1 MGQRRFQGGDN
12 TRGERERRDRH
23 DHSPRTEFAL
33 RAVIVVAL
41 FCAGAVTLWLG
52 YKGISVW
59 LAIFAGILL
68 AVLLRTAAE
77 PLVRYA
83 RFPLWAAVLTVLLV
97 GAGILTL
104 TGWQMAPAV
113 SRQFDEMSVRLP
125 EAIDRVRGQ
134 LLSYRWTEWLLQKG
148 ESATEGRKVLQQI
161 SHAFQLTFTAVGA
174 LVIVMFLSIYM
185 AAQPNLYVQGII
197 RLVPVHSRARARVV
211 CSELYRMLRVWLL
224 TKLFTM
230 VLTGTGIAIG
240 LWLLKVPL
248 ALALGVLA
256 GVLEFIPTLGP
267 LLSCAP
273 AILIALMVSP
283 FKALQ
288 VAAVYFVVQW
298 LGNHVTTPLIQ
309 QRTLAIPPAVTL
321 ALVALLGTLF
331 GFGGLLLSGPLTVVV
346 FVLIKMLYVEDLLE
360 GRRSPRGPRTE
371 HARAAARHS
380 SNPGNATT

>member
-1 MGQRRFQGGDN
+1 MGHRRFQGGND
-12 TRGERERRDRH
+12 THRERERRARYG
-23 DHSPRTEFAL
+23 HSPRTEFAL
-33 RAVIVVAL
+33 RAVIAVAL
-41 FCAGAVTLWLG
+41 FCAGAITLWLG

-59 LAIFAGILL
+59 LAIFAGVLI
-68 AVLLRTAAE
+68 AVLLRTMAE

-83 RFPLWAAVLTVLLV
+83 RFPLWAAVLTVLV
-97 GAGILTL
+97 AGAGILTL

-113 SRQFDEMSVRLP
+113 SQQFDEMSVRLP
-125 EAIDRVRGQ
+125 EAIDRVRGH

-161 SHAFQLTFTAVGA
+161 SHAFQITFTAAGA
-174 LVIVMFLSIYM
+174 FVIVMFLAIYM
-185 AAQPNLYVQGII
+185 AAQPGVYVQGII
-197 RLVPVHSRARARVV
+197 RLVPVHSRARARAV
-211 CSELYRMLRVWLL
+211 CSELYRVLRVWLL

-256 GVLEFIPTLGP
+256 GLLEFIPTLGP
-267 LLSCAP
+267 LLSCTP

-360 GRRSPRGPRTE
+360 GRRSSRGSRTE
-371 HARAAARHS
+371 RVRPTAQAA
-380 SNPGNATT
+380 NPENA